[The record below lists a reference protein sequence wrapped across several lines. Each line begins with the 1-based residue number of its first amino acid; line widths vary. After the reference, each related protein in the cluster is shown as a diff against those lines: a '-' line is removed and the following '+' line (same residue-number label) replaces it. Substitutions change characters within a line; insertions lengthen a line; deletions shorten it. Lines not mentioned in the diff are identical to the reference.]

1 MSRRPGQPDAK
12 TMTMDNNYN
21 DTSAG
26 LTKAGNRKG
35 PSNHNNNRNDRPLAI
50 PASLPGAPAVA
61 VPTSN
66 GNSNRPRRHSG
77 AGPALSVSIEQARR
91 EMPNPGNNSSGVSNT
106 GGAPQSGSA
115 AMTAPTPIKAIL
127 ADDPKKVK
135 KSRRS
140 LTGTNLVPNG
150 SSISKSVGLFS
161 HLVQFQEEEVA
172 AGGMVLPPPNVHAA
186 VVRFALRSRSYKNL
200 GGAQRCREMLLA
212 LREAIR
218 DYRANPEMAICRH
231 LDGYL
236 KPMIGYMVEAR
247 PMAIAMANAVRA
259 LRHQISILPVEMAE
273 HEAQAVMYAF
283 IDNFLTN
290 RLELADRLIIQ
301 FAQSKIVDGD
311 VILTFAH
318 STVVRNLL
326 VHAKQQAGRHFR
338 VIVVD
343 SRPFQEGAKFL
354 EELVAAGISSSYV
367 PINAVA
373 YVIKEVTKTIIGA
386 AGIYA
391 NGTLLSRTGTAAVCA
406 LSRRSNVPVIVC
418 CETVKFSDRLQIDSF
433 VFNELGDPDALVR
446 PGASDATALNGWK
459 SVDSLKLLNI
469 LYDVTPSE
477 YVTVVITE
485 IGLIPVTSIPV
496 VLREYSSSTAMGG
509 AVTTTYS
516 HTQYSQ
522 QTPPVISP

>member
-1 MSRRPGQPDAK
+1 MSRRPGQLDDNP
-12 TMTMDNNYN
+12 MTMDRNYN
-21 DTSAG
+21 DTGAG
-26 LTKAGNRKG
+26 PTKTGSRNV
-35 PSNHNNNRNDRPLAI
+35 SNHNNRNDGPLAI
-50 PASLPGAPAVA
+50 PSSLPSGSAVT

-66 GNSNRPRRHSG
+66 GNSNRSRRHSG

-91 EMPNPGNNSSGVSNT
+91 EMPNPGSSGATNTSGVSL
-106 GGAPQSGSA
+106 SGSA
-115 AMTAPTPIKAIL
+115 TMTAPTPIKAIL

-150 SSISKSVGLFS
+150 PFISKSVGLFS
-161 HLVQFQEEEVA
+161 HLVQFQEEEA
-172 AGGMVLPPPNVHAA
+172 AVGMAPPLNVHAA
-186 VVRFALRSRSYKNL
+186 VIRFALRSRSYKNL

-259 LRHQISILPVEMAE
+259 LRHQISVLPVEMAE
-273 HEAQAVMYAF
+273 HEAQAAMYVF

-311 VILTFAH
+311 VILTFAR
-318 STVVRNLL
+318 STVVRDLL
-326 VHAKQQAGRHFR
+326 VHAKQRAGRHFR
-338 VIVVD
+338 VIIVD
-343 SRPFQEGAKFL
+343 SRPFQEGARLL

-367 PINAVA
+367 PINAIA

-418 CETVKFSDRLQIDSF
+418 CETIKFSDRLQIDSF

-446 PGASDATALNGWK
+446 PDASDATTLSGWK
-459 SVDSLKLLNI
+459 SIDSLKLLNI